1 MSSRHLAS
9 SDGGERRQALRRLR
23 AAVAERARAQ
33 DASEASDRK
42 PNDVEVAASLRAAD
56 VEVAARERWLKWVDD
71 GDY

>member
-1 MSSRHLAS
+1 MSSRHLVS
-9 SDGGERRQALRRLR
+9 SDGGERRHAIRRLR
-23 AAVAERARAQ
+23 AAIAERAHAE

-56 VEVAARERWLKWVDD
+56 VEVAARERWLKSVED